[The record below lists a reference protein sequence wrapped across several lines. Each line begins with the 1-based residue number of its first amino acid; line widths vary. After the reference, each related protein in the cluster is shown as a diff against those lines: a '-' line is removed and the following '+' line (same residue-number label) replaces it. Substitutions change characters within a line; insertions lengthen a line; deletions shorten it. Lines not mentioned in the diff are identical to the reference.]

1 MELRAFRSED
11 AAVICRWIRTER
23 ELYQWSADRFCK
35 FPLSAED
42 IAGSY
47 AQQTGSG
54 RFFPFTATDGKGS
67 VTGHFI
73 IRYPRADDDSLV
85 RFGFVIVDPALRGSG
100 LGRTM
105 LAHGIAYVRAQL
117 PAKTVDLGVF
127 ANNPSAKRC
136 YEAVGF
142 REYARRSCELP
153 VGCWECIDMKLTLG
167 ESCGTGEGL

>member
-1 MELRAFRSED
+1 MELRAFRRED
-11 AAVICRWIRTER
+11 AAVICRWIRNET

-35 FPLSAED
+35 FPLEAAD
-42 IAGSY
+42 IVGSY
-47 AQQTGSG
+47 AQQIQSG
-54 RFFPFTATDGKGS
+54 RFFPLTATDSAGS

-73 IRYPRADDDSLV
+73 IRYPREDDDSLV
-85 RFGFVIVDPALRGSG
+85 RFGFVIVDPALRGRG

-105 LAHGIAYVRAQL
+105 LGSGLAYIRAKL

-142 REYARRSCELP
+142 REYARRDCALP
-153 VGCWECIDMKLTLG
+153 VGVWECIDMKLTID
-167 ESCGTGEGL
+167 